1 MYICLEG
8 IDGSGKSSQ
17 IKMLAEW
24 LTNVGQ
30 EVFEVREPTES
41 DVGILLR
48 NMLESSRA
56 TEDNFQNTLAL
67 LFAADRTILM
77 EEIRKA
83 EFQGKVVISD
93 RCFYSSMVYQN
104 DVEWI
109 SLINKHAEKP
119 DITIL
124 LDLDVETAL
133 ERCEGKDHFENRD
146 FLKDVRDRYLE
157 LAEKEDFFVVN
168 ANNGLNKIHHD
179 IKRILS
185 PKFGICI

>member
-8 IDGSGKSSQ
+8 IDGSGKSTQ
-17 IKMLAEW
+17 IAMLAEW
-24 LTNVGQ
+24 LTTIGQ
-30 EVFEVREPTES
+30 KVLKVREPTES
-41 DVGILLR
+41 DIGMIIR

-67 LFAADRTILM
+67 LFAADRLVLM
-77 EEIRKA
+77 GEIGKA
-83 EFQGKVVISD
+83 ESQRKVVISD
-93 RCFYSSMVYQN
+93 RCFYSSIVYQN
-104 DVEWI
+104 NGEWI
-109 SLINKHAEKP
+109 SQINKHAKKP

-124 LDLDVETAL
+124 LDLEVETAL
-133 ERCEGKDHFENRD
+133 NRCEGKDHFENRD
-146 FLKDVRDRYLE
+146 FLKKVRKKYLE
-157 LAEKEDFFVVN
+157 LAEEENFYVIN